1 MDVNPT
7 SFKFNEEYEKFK
19 ELGHYVSDSKS
30 YVSVF
35 GEKANGNFTYVIY
48 FWDLSEYEHIGEGFW
63 SCIGSG
69 GIYSSLFTVK
79 SEAKRELCLIS
90 NLNITRI

>member
-19 ELGHYVSDSKS
+19 ELGRYVSDSKS
-30 YVSVF
+30 HVSVF

-48 FWDLSEYEHIGEGFW
+48 SWDLSEYENIGEGFW
-63 SCIGSG
+63 SCTGSG
-69 GIYSSLFTVK
+69 GIYSSLTAVK
-79 SEAKRELCLIS
+79 SEAKRELGLVG
-90 NLNITRI
+90 N